1 MILSKTNVAP
11 LATLTDS
18 PASTTQDINVIT
30 DGDYSS
36 VYTTAMSP
44 NFNNFYFAFSVPQTI
59 GYLAIA
65 GNVSQKNNIQIRAN
79 ISGTT
84 TTVVNNNLSYNDSQ
98 VMVFKLDLTNV
109 SAVEVTIFGTGN
121 LALIEIAMGEYYT
134 VPNGGEQSGYKRPWT
149 IPNRETR
156 TAKSLN
162 ASPVATLYQGRS
174 IKSRLTIPNKLM
186 ANYSDYYDFLD
197 FATTSTFYI
206 LEDDDPLHSC
216 AGFNIKPLE
225 TKAHGSTRLLG
236 VSGFN
241 FDAYSKGMIL

>member
-11 LATLTDS
+11 LATITDN
-18 PASTTQDINVIT
+18 PPSTTQDINVIT

-36 VYTTAMSP
+36 VYTAALSLGITETTF
-44 NFNNFYFAFSVPQTI
+44 NFSTPQNI
-59 GYLAIA
+59 GYIAAA
-65 GNVSQKNNIQIRAN
+65 GNISQKTRVSVNA
-79 ISGTT
+79 
-84 TTVVNNNLSYNDSQ
+84 TVDGNFVGVLDKNLAYSDSQ
-98 VMVFKLDLTNV
+98 VMVFKVDLTG
-109 SAVEVTIFGTGN
+109 VTSIFFRVHGSGQ
-121 LALIEIAMGEYYT
+121 LAITEIAMGEYYT

-162 ASPVATLYQGRS
+162 ASPIATLYQGRS

-186 ANYSDYYDFLD
+186 ANYSDYYDFLN

-206 LEDDDPLHSC
+206 LEDDDFLHSC

>member
-1 MILSKTNVAP
+1 VILSKTNVAP
-11 LATLTDS
+11 LATVTDNPQS
-18 PASTTQDINVIT
+18 ATQDVNVVT

-36 VYTTAMSP
+36 VYTTALSIGIHQVTF
-44 NFNNFYFAFSVPQTI
+44 NFTTPQNI
-59 GYLAIA
+59 GYIAVA
-65 GNVSQKNNIQIRAN
+65 GNISQKTSLSVNA
-79 ISGTT
+79 
-84 TTVVNNNLSYNDSQ
+84 TVDGSNVGVLTKNLGYNDSQ
-98 VMVFKLDLTNV
+98 VMVFKVDLTG
-109 SAVEVTIFGTGN
+109 VTSIWFQSIGSGQ
-121 LALIEIAMGEYYT
+121 LAITEIAMGEYYT

-162 ASPVATLYQGRS
+162 ASPIAALYQGRS

-186 ANYSDYYDFLD
+186 ANYTDYYDFLD